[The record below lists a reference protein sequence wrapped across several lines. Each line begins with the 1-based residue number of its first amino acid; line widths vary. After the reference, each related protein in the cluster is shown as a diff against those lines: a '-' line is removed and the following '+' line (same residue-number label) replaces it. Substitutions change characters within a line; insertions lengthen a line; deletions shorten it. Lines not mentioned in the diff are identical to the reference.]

1 MDALSKLAG
10 DLTVTFAAGRRN
22 VKFGYRRIG
31 VRRGQNGMAVMTVR
45 ANCRLHIAVRECL
58 SVDAFLV
65 SQERAVSYT
74 FLGHK
79 RRIVMASAASL
90 RYVCPV
96 NRGSRIVGGTDG
108 RHVTVDRVTVHA
120 VGGRLAADSYLGV
133 DAGIHRRVSVL
144 VKFLSGEIRQASA
157 RPVAAG
163 TIEFWSSR
171 FRRGY
176 GGVCSGS

>member
-10 DLTVTFAAGRRN
+10 DLTVTFAAGRRDI
-22 VKFGYRRIG
+22 KFGYGRIG
-31 VRRGQNGMAVMTVR
+31 IRRGQNCMAVMTVR
-45 ANCRLHIAVRECL
+45 ANGRLHIAVREGL
-58 SVDAFLV
+58 SVDAFLIC
-65 SQERAVSYT
+65 QERSVSYT
-74 FLGHK
+74 FLGHES
-79 RRIVMASAASL
+79 RIVMASAASL

-96 NRGSRIVGGTDG
+96 DRGSRIVGGTDG
-108 RHVTVDRVTVHA
+108 RHVTVDRVTIHT
-120 VGGRLAADSYLGV
+120 VGGGLAADSDLGV

-144 VKFLSGEIRQASA
+144 VKLFSGEIRQASA